1 MENYAR
7 QKGRIGSCSGRTG
20 DNRRRG
26 AVRGGLSLVLVGHN
40 RRRSSGPRSDC
51 GGCVRPRRS
60 ARLLLAALIL
70 AFAVSFVPCVFA
82 SPALADDWTN
92 IDENGG
98 ETIGDNDEDLLTQV
112 GDALY
117 YFFFGEIT
125 DGGGH
130 AFEYDDTDGGGW
142 GHAFDSPWW
151 VSDGGDFGGGGSS
164 SSSSSSV
171 VTPPP
176 PESDH
181 GYVASYTLRYY
192 PAGYSS
198 EQSAYTPNY
207 NSSGLYSGN
216 GAKVGTFYVNEEGS
230 VSGGCCK
237 LFATQSL
244 YELIESKISEGKTVV
259 ISAGVGNGNGKAN
272 MCITAY
278 STPVEV
284 KYYGSNP
291 YVYTDSNASYEYC
304 KFDGSS
310 WTQSVT
316 IPIVYANY
324 GGSLSNS
331 VANNKGL
338 CYESANT
345 ACFIGVFNSQVHYGN
360 PDDQPSGGNDN
371 PSGGEPSGGEPTG
384 PTQPTYGGDTYTEV
398 TNNYTTIVNNDGV
411 DVDLTPVTSRQD
423 AIKATLNQIGTDL
436 DTMALR
442 MDDDLK
448 AMYKMQVLEVAATT
462 RIYNLL
468 KDIYARLDTLDKST
482 GDLVDL
488 TTLERYAREISENTV
503 PRTIDFTQ
511 FFNHFRTME
520 TTLDNLDT
528 DLILIGHE
536 LGDMTEEN
544 GGATLRGIVYGIYE
558 LLQDMASD
566 VEDMTSDLELVVQAL
581 DNLQDANQLLTV
593 RGYLKGIYDAVTA
606 LETGGGSD
614 TDYSGVL
621 GDIYAEVEDI
631 DLNLQAF
638 ATAVSDALD
647 GISNDLLTVIRELRN
662 LRIRNP
668 QTPQTPT
675 LPPSDDTLNIDAL
688 RDALSRLMQKFP
700 FATINNLIHIM
711 TFLVRDP
718 VAPVFD
724 LPVPNPS
731 DWSQPYMLRVDL
743 SDFSQMAAV
752 MRIGIVL
759 WAIARIS
766 RRTVSMWTRE
776 EGGSGA

>member
-1 MENYAR
+1 M
-7 QKGRIGSCSGRTG
+7 
-20 DNRRRG
+20 
-26 AVRGGLSLVLVGHN
+26 
-40 RRRSSGPRSDC
+40 
-51 GGCVRPRRS
+51 
-60 ARLLLAALIL
+60 
-70 AFAVSFVPCVFA
+70 
-82 SPALADDWTN
+82 
-92 IDENGG
+92 
-98 ETIGDNDEDLLTQV
+98 TQL

-151 VSDGGDFGGGGSS
+151 ASNGGDFGGSS
-164 SSSSSSV
+164 SSSSEQQTNTG
-171 VTPPP
+171 VT
-176 PESDH
+176 SIAD
-181 GYVASYTLRYY
+181 VIVLNRDYY
-192 PAGYSS
+192 FVGSGSS
-198 EQSAYTPNY
+198 EINDRFLVTSVAVTENVKGQITAKLQQYPYMLVYAKCRPSDKSTDARIAL
-207 NSSGLYSGN
+207 SSQPWHRGDSGN
-216 GAKVGTFYVNEEGS
+216 GERSDAFYTSGDRYWYVDTNY
-230 VSGGCCK
+230 VS
-237 LFATQSL
+237 ASANTTVTTQGKM
-244 YELIESKISEGKTVV
+244 YENTP
-259 ISAGVGNGNGKAN
+259 NGNGVLWAVPPTN
-272 MCITAY
+272 YNVMYRIFGT
-278 STPVEV
+278 
-284 KYYGSNP
+284 G
-291 YVYTDSNASYEYC
+291 DSSGGDQGTEP
-304 KFDGSS
+304 KPPSS
-310 WTQSVT
+310 
-316 IPIVYANY
+316 
-324 GGSLSNS
+324 
-331 VANNKGL
+331 
-338 CYESANT
+338 
-345 ACFIGVFNSQVHYGN
+345 GN
-360 PDDQPSGGNDN
+360 DDPSGGD
-371 PSGGEPSGGEPTG
+371 PSGGEPTG
-384 PTQPTYGGDTYTEV
+384 PTQPTYGGDTYNET
-398 TNNYTTIVNNDGV
+398 TNNYTTIVNNNGV
-411 DVDLTPVTSRQD
+411 DVDLSPVTSRQD
-423 AIKATLNQIGTDL
+423 AMKVTLNQIGTDL

-442 MDDDLK
+442 MDADLK

-520 TTLDNLDT
+520 GDLDNLDT

-606 LETGGGSD
+606 LETGGGSN